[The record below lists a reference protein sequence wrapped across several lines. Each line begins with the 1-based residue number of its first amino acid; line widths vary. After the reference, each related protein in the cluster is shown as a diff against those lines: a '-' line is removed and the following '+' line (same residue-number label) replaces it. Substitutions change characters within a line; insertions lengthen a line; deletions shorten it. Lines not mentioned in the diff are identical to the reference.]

1 LYRLN
6 IFLAITS
13 KQAKKT
19 MEKESKLRSV
29 LKAVTWRCIATG
41 TTFTLA
47 YTIFSGSGCEDALQK
62 STLVAGLEL
71 VIKLVIYYFHE
82 RAWQAIPR
90 GTFRNRRRSNPV
102 PISSSKNQELGR

>member
-1 LYRLN
+1 M
-6 IFLAITS
+6 
-13 KQAKKT
+13 Q
-19 MEKESKLRSV
+19 KESKLRSI
-29 LKAVTWRCIATG
+29 LKAITWRAIATG

-82 RAWQAIPR
+82 RIWQSIPIGTIR
-90 GTFRNRRRSNPV
+90 GAV
-102 PISSSKNQELGR
+102 SKKD